1 MKKIISLMILAVS
14 FIAFISCNNGNTNDN
29 NNSSEEQTVTPAE
42 LLKNIPVTPADFAD
56 MLKTDNASRVVES
69 IPVNLAEQDSIFVIE
84 SKIYTN
90 SELLLF
96 ILKYC
101 ISQTEDFEFGKNSRI
116 GVIGDAFESAKNEFL
131 KVYDPTEVDIY
142 LKNFATRDF
151 GTVRVDLED
160 TKAVIFWHLASWS
173 DNGSK
178 FPDCYLYITGT
189 YKNGKYENLA
199 VYGEGYCYRYNNTE
213 DWTLEKAVPVFE
225 KIFVSDNKVIV
236 AGQSLDDLD
245 TIGNNN
251 LYRIDFASDSYSG
264 YSTSLD
270 HNVAVVYK
278 DASYITDGR
287 LEDNDYECFVINP
300 DGTLVLE
307 LRKRDNE
314 YTSYI
319 PLKYLSLP
327 DGAVLY
333 KEGSSYKLE
342 YGDYSGDVSIINYH
356 YNANR
361 NPAYSNTSTSNTEYV
376 KEPFTFTKEEACKAY
391 VSKFIEMRE
400 KGLAAGSYATEF
412 LPKTEREEYQKSL
425 AEWKKTL
432 SE

>member
-42 LLKNIPVTPADFAD
+42 LLKNIPVTPTDFAD
-56 MLKTDNASRVVES
+56 MLKTDKASRVVES
-69 IPVNLAEQDSIFVIE
+69 IPVILAEQDSISVNE
-84 SKIYTN
+84 SKISTN

-101 ISQTEDFEFGKNSRI
+101 ISQTEDFEFGKNIKI
-116 GVIGDAFESAKNEFL
+116 GVIGDTLKSARDDFL
-131 KVYDPTEVDIY
+131 TMYSSDDVDIFLEMY
-142 LKNFATRDF
+142 ATRDF
-151 GTVRVDLED
+151 GTVRVVLED
-160 TKAVIFWHLASWS
+160 SKAVIFWHLASWS
-173 DNGSK
+173 DRGRN
-178 FPDCYLYITGT
+178 FPEAYLYITGT

-199 VYGEGYCYRYNNTE
+199 VYGEGVCYRYNTA
-213 DWTLEKAVPVFE
+213 DWTVKKAVPVFE
-225 KIFVSDNKVIV
+225 KIFVNDNKVIV

-270 HNVAVVYK
+270 HNVTVVYK

-287 LEDNDYECFVINP
+287 LEDNDYECYVINP

-342 YGDYSGDVSIINYH
+342 YGDYSGDVSISNYN

-376 KEPFTFTKEEACKAY
+376 KEPFTFTKEETCKAY

-400 KGLAAGSYATEF
+400 KGLAAGAYATEF